1 MMDWYKL
8 LSTKRF
14 GQETKE
20 PVSESRSPFHKDQD
34 RIVFSS
40 AFRRLQDK
48 TQVHSMTDSDYVR
61 TRLTHSME
69 VASVGRS
76 LGANAGQV
84 VIDRHLK
91 NSTYTAAEFGHIVS
105 AACLA
110 HDIGNPPFGH
120 FGEDTI
126 RHWFKTRAAAKGH
139 LDGLSSAQQKDFLEF
154 EGNAQ
159 GFRVLTKLQNWRHDG
174 GLRLTYATLGTFMKY
189 PRVSDIENP
198 IPEDFA
204 GKKFGIMQSELPEF
218 SAIAGELGLIKRE
231 NRNYWCRH
239 PLTYLVEAADDI
251 CYSVVDI
258 EDGYKL
264 GRLEFAETEDLM
276 LRLLGESPNRY
287 GEIEDNSEKISYLR
301 AKCIGHLIGEVSSIF
316 ADYERDIL
324 EGSFKKDLLSYSM
337 NANIFEEVNVLCK
350 TRIFNHRERVQAELR
365 GSEILNTLLEVFFTA
380 NLEWEKLLNEKA
392 PPSPR
397 SKVVMNL
404 FENQRDY
411 SKPLYDWL
419 LDITDFVS
427 GMTDSFA
434 IRQFSDLKGLTSI

>member
-8 LSTKRF
+8 LSSKRY
-14 GQETKE
+14 GQQQND
-20 PVSESRSPFHKDQD
+20 PVSASRSPFHKDQD

-48 TQVHSMTDSDYVR
+48 TQVHSMTESDYVR

-84 VIDRHLK
+84 IIDRHLK
-91 NSTYTAAEFGHIVS
+91 NSDYTAADFGHIVS

-126 RHWFKTRAAAKGH
+126 RHWFNVKPNAIGQ
-139 LDGLSSAQQKDFLEF
+139 LDELIPTQKMDFLNF

-159 GFRVLTKLQNWRHDG
+159 GFRVLTKLQNWRNDG
-174 GLRLTYATLGTFMKY
+174 GLRLTYATLGAFMKY
-189 PRVSDIENP
+189 PRTSIISEQIAD
-198 IPEDFA
+198 DQA
-204 GKKFGIMQSELPEF
+204 GKKFGIMQSEVSEF
-218 SAIAGELGLIKRE
+218 EEIAQELGLIKRE
-231 NRNYWCRH
+231 NQQYWSRH

-258 EDGYKL
+258 EDGFKL
-264 GRLEFAETEDLM
+264 GRLEFDETEDLM
-276 LRLLGESPNRY
+276 LRLLSEAPHRY
-287 GEIEDNSEKISYLR
+287 SEITDNSEKISYLR

-316 ADYERDIL
+316 ADFESDIL
-324 EGSFKKDLLSYSM
+324 EGTFKKDLLSYSM
-337 NANIFEEVNVLCK
+337 NASIFQEVENLCK
-350 TRIFNHRERVQAELR
+350 SRIFNHHERVQAELR
-365 GSEILNTLLEVFFTA
+365 GSEILNTMLDAFFVA
-380 NLEWEKLLNEKA
+380 NLEWEQFLKNGVS
-392 PPSPR
+392 PSPR

-404 FENQRDY
+404 FENQRNY

-434 IRQFSDLKGLTSI
+434 IRQFNDLRGYI

>member
-8 LSTKRF
+8 LSSKRY
-14 GQETKE
+14 GQPNND
-20 PVSESRSPFHKDQD
+20 PVSASRSPFHKDQD

-48 TQVHSMTDSDYVR
+48 TQVHSMTESDYVR

-76 LGANAGQV
+76 LGANAGQL

-91 NSTYTAAEFGHIVS
+91 NSSYTAAEFGHIVS

-126 RHWFKTRAAAKGH
+126 RHWFNVIPKAQGH
-139 LDGLSSAQQKDFLEF
+139 LDALDPRHQMDFLNF

-159 GFRVLTKLQNWRHDG
+159 GFRILTKLQNWRNDG

-189 PRVSDIENP
+189 PRTSLIDHQIE
-198 IPEDFA
+198 DDQA
-204 GKKFGIMQSELPEF
+204 GKKFGVMQSEVFQFEE
-218 SAIAGELGLIKRE
+218 IASELGLIRRG
-231 NRNYWCRH
+231 NDTYWSRH
-239 PLTYLVEAADDI
+239 PLSYLVEAADDI

-264 GRLEFAETEDLM
+264 GRLGFEETEDLM
-276 LRLLGESPNRY
+276 LRLLSQAPPRY
-287 GEIEDNSEKISYLR
+287 TEITDNSEKISYLR

-316 ADYERDIL
+316 ADFETDIL
-324 EGSFKKDLLSYSM
+324 AGTFKKDLLSYSM
-337 NANIFEEVNVLCK
+337 NASIFTEIDTLCRS
-350 TRIFNHRERVQAELR
+350 RIYNHPERIQAELR
-365 GSEILNTLLEVFFTA
+365 GSEILNAMLDAFFVA
-380 NLEWEKLLNEKA
+380 NLQWEQYLKDGTS
-392 PPSPR
+392 PSPR

-404 FENQRDY
+404 FENQRPNA
-411 SKPLYDWL
+411 KPLYDWL

-427 GMTDSFA
+427 GMTDSYA
-434 IRQFSDLKGLTSI
+434 IRQFGDLKGFG

>member
-1 MMDWYKL
+1 MMDWTKL

-14 GQETKE
+14 GQSSPE
-20 PVSESRSPFHKDQD
+20 PVKESRSPFHKDQD

-48 TQVHSMTDSDYVR
+48 TQVHSMTESDYVR

-76 LGANAGQV
+76 LGANAGQI
-84 VIDRHLK
+84 VIDRHLA
-91 NSTYTAAEFGHIVS
+91 NSPYTAAEFGHIVS

-126 RHWFKTRAAAKGH
+126 RHWFKTFPKAH
-139 LDGLSSAQQKDFLEF
+139 EQLEILSQSQQMDFLNF

-159 GFRVLTKLQNWRHDG
+159 GFRVLTKLQNWRNDG

-189 PRVSDIENP
+189 PRTSRITNQIEG
-198 IPEDFA
+198 DQA
-204 GKKFGIMQSELPEF
+204 GKKFGIMQSEIPEF
-218 SAIAGELGLIKRE
+218 ERIAEELGLLQRGHEK
-231 NRNYWCRH
+231 YWCRH

-251 CYSVVDI
+251 CYSIVDI

-264 GRLEFAETEDLM
+264 GRLGFHETEELM
-276 LRLLGESPNRY
+276 MSLLGEPPHRY
-287 GEIEDNSEKISYLR
+287 GEIEENSEKISYLR
-301 AKCIGHLIGEVSSIF
+301 AKCIGYLIGEVSDIF
-316 ADYERDIL
+316 ADNEKDIL
-324 EGSFKKDLLSYSM
+324 EGRFKGDLLAHSA
-337 NANIFEEVNVLCK
+337 NAHIFEQVNELCR

-365 GSEILNTLLEVFFTA
+365 GAEILSTILEALFTA
-380 NLEWEKLLNEKA
+380 LHEWDTYLSDDI
-392 PPSPR
+392 PTSPR
-397 SKVVMNL
+397 SKVVLNL
-404 FENQRDY
+404 FGNSEPPKRE
-411 SKPLYDWL
+411 LYDWL
-419 LDITDFVS
+419 LELTDFVS

-434 IRQFSDLKGLTSI
+434 VRQFNDLKGLA

>member
-8 LSTKRF
+8 LSSKRY
-14 GQETKE
+14 GQQLND
-20 PVSESRSPFHKDQD
+20 PVSASRSPFHKDQD

-48 TQVHSMTDSDYVR
+48 TQVHSMSESDYVR

-91 NSTYTAAEFGHIVS
+91 NSDYTAAEFGHIVS

-126 RHWFKTRAAAKGH
+126 RHWFNVKPNAQGQ
-139 LDGLSSAQQKDFLEF
+139 LDELSPPQKMDFLNF

-189 PRVSDIENP
+189 PRTSIISGQIE
-198 IPEDFA
+198 DDQA
-204 GKKFGIMQSELPEF
+204 GKKFGIMQSEIPEF
-218 SAIAGELGLIKRE
+218 EEIAEELGLIRRGTE
-231 NRNYWCRH
+231 TYWCRH

-264 GRLEFAETEDLM
+264 GRLEFDETEDLM
-276 LRLLGESPNRY
+276 LRLLAEAPHRY
-287 GEIEDNSEKISYLR
+287 GEITDNSEKISYLR

-316 ADYERDIL
+316 ADFEGEIL
-324 EGSFKKDLLSYSM
+324 AGTFKKDLLSYSM
-337 NANIFEEVNVLCK
+337 NASIFKEVENLCK
-350 TRIFNHRERVQAELR
+350 SRIFNHRERIQAELR
-365 GSEILNTLLEVFFTA
+365 GSEILNTMLDAFFIA
-380 NLEWEKLLNEKA
+380 NSEWEQYLRNGTS
-392 PPSPR
+392 PSPR

-404 FENQRDY
+404 FGNQRQQ
-411 SKPLYDWL
+411 SKPLYEWL

-434 IRQFSDLKGLTSI
+434 VRQFNDLRGYT

>member
-8 LSTKRF
+8 LSSKRY
-14 GQETKE
+14 GQQHND
-20 PVSESRSPFHKDQD
+20 PVSASRSPFHKDQD

-48 TQVHSMTDSDYVR
+48 TQVHSMTESDYVR

-76 LGANAGQV
+76 LGANAGQII
-84 VIDRHLK
+84 IDRHLK
-91 NSTYTAAEFGHIVS
+91 NSDYTSAELGHIVS

-120 FGEDTI
+120 FGEDTM
-126 RHWFKTRAAAKGH
+126 RHWFNVIPKAQGH
-139 LDGLSSAQQKDFLEF
+139 MDALSLPHQMDFLNF

-159 GFRVLTKLQNWRHDG
+159 GFRVLTKLQNWRNDG

-189 PRVSDIENP
+189 PRSSIIDQP
-198 IPEDFA
+198 IADDQA
-204 GKKFGIMQSELPEF
+204 GKKFGIMQSEISEF
-218 SAIAGELGLIKRE
+218 RDIASELGLIKRG
-231 NRNYWCRH
+231 NDDYWSRH
-239 PLTYLVEAADDI
+239 PLSYLVEAADDI

-258 EDGYKL
+258 EDGFKL
-264 GRLEFAETEDLM
+264 GRLDFEETEDLM
-276 LRLLGESPNRY
+276 LRLLSQAPHRY
-287 GEIEDNSEKISYLR
+287 TEITDNSEKISYLR

-316 ADYERDIL
+316 ADFEADIL
-324 EGSFKKDLLSYSM
+324 EGKFKKDLLSYSM
-337 NANIFEEVNVLCK
+337 NASIFTEIENLCRS
-350 TRIFNHRERVQAELR
+350 RIFNHRERVQAELR
-365 GSEILNTLLEVFFTA
+365 GSEILNSMLDAFFVA
-380 NLEWEKLLNEKA
+380 NLQWEQYLKNGTA
-392 PPSPR
+392 PSPR

-404 FENQRDY
+404 FENQRPA

-427 GMTDSFA
+427 GMTDSYA
-434 IRQFSDLKGLTSI
+434 VRQFGDLKGFV

>member
-8 LSTKRF
+8 LSSKRF
-14 GQETKE
+14 GQESIE
-20 PVSESRSPFHKDQD
+20 PVSASRSPFHKDQD

-91 NSTYTAAEFGHIVS
+91 GSNYTAAEFGHIVS

-126 RHWFKTRAAAKGH
+126 RHWFSTSPKTNGH
-139 LDGLSSAQQKDFLEF
+139 LEGLSESQQLDFLQF

-159 GFRVLTKLQNWRHDG
+159 GFRILTKLQNWRNDG

-189 PRVSDIENP
+189 PRTSKIGTSVDG
-198 IPEDFA
+198 DYA
-204 GKKFGIMQSELPEF
+204 GKKYGIMQSEVQEF
-218 SAIAGELGLIKRE
+218 SAVASELGLIQRGHE
-231 NRNYWCRH
+231 NYWCRH

-264 GRLEFAETEDLM
+264 GRLNFDETEDLM
-276 LRLLGESPNRY
+276 LRLLSEAPSRY
-287 GEIEDNSEKISYLR
+287 MEITDNSEKISYLR

-316 ADYERDIL
+316 ADYESDIL
-324 EGSFKKDLLSYSM
+324 NGTFKKDLLSYSM
-337 NANIFEEVNVLCK
+337 NAHIFTEIEQLCRS
-350 TRIFNHRERVQAELR
+350 RIFNHKERVQAELR
-365 GSEILNTLLEVFFTA
+365 GSEILTTMLEEFFTA
-380 NLEWEKLLNEKA
+380 NLEWEAYLKDGTA
-392 PPSPR
+392 PSPK

-404 FENQRDY
+404 FNSQRNQ
-411 SKPLYDWL
+411 SKPLYEWL

-434 IRQFSDLKGLTSI
+434 IRQFGDLKGFTA